1 MYYFSH
7 GFSLQKS
14 PAPQTEPGESH
25 NLCCAKCL
33 WSQTGYSAMKSR
45 WMEESTF
52 TPGPMVEESE
62 MLFT

>member
-1 MYYFSH
+1 MRLEAIQKKPRIAAANR
-7 GFSLQKS
+7 GF
-14 PAPQTEPGESH
+14 T
-25 NLCCAKCL
+25 CL
-33 WSQTGYSAMKSR
+33 AMIRDTTGYSAMKSR

>member
-1 MYYFSH
+1 MVSRYKKAR
-7 GFSLQKS
+7 LRK
-14 PAPQTEPGESH
+14 TEPGESH

>member
-1 MYYFSH
+1 MR
-7 GFSLQKS
+7 LVVIQKK
-14 PAPQTEPGESH
+14 APDRSCDPG
-25 NLCCAKCL
+25 LPCL
-33 WSQTGYSAMKSR
+33 AMMRETTGYSAMKSR